1 MGEGAPGADGGR
13 RWRGRRGRRRGRGS
27 REESPQVA
35 GEPTAGVPSEV
46 AGFDAPSEGEY
57 EESFDID
64 GAASVPAPSQ
74 AVDSTAEVIGYV
86 QENTGQ
92 GTGQGERTRN
102 DGGRNDR
109 GDRNNRGGRDRNDRN
124 RGGRNDR
131 GGREARVP
139 RGFAPRVA
147 FYGVDDSPAN
157 SAAPEGSAVEP
168 IILPGESLSKYRKDA
183 ETGSSAPV
191 AAKPVESNVIVPSAP
206 GYIVPDGWDGGATLP
221 GESLSRHRRS
231 EESRQPRAEQRDR
244 RETNYRNASPARE
257 ADVQVAGIPQGLKPQ
272 FSQDSFRRG

>member
-1 MGEGAPGADGGR
+1 MGEGAPGADGAR
-13 RWRGRRGRRRGRGS
+13 RWRGRRGRRRGRGP
-27 REESPQVA
+27 REESSQVA
-35 GEPTAGVPSEV
+35 GEQTGDLAPEAS
-46 AGFDAPSEGEY
+46 GFEAPAEGEY

-64 GAASVPAPSQ
+64 AAASAPVSSEP
-74 AVDSTAEVIGYV
+74 VDSTAEVVGYG
-86 QENTGQ
+86 QENAGRS
-92 GTGQGERTRN
+92 ERGRN

-109 GDRNNRGGRDRNDRN
+109 GDRNNRGGRDRNDRG

-147 FYGVDDSPAN
+147 FYGVDDAPGYN
-157 SAAPEGSAVEP
+157 DAPEGGASEP

-183 ETGSSAPV
+183 ETASSAPV

-206 GYIVPDGWDGGATLP
+206 GYVVPDGWDGGATLP

-231 EESRQPRAEQRDR
+231 DEATSATCRAAR
-244 RETNYRNASPARE
+244 PARGE
-257 ADVQVAGIPQGLKPQ
+257 LPQRCI
-272 FSQDSFRRG
+272 SA